1 MIRTSKRKR
10 RTSSVCTW
18 SRRSMRPCSA
28 STKRPRSGAESE
40 SAVPLHADL
49 FLLVEPGGA
58 VVCQN
63 PARCHYPGR
72 LHLGRRSSAETAEIH
87 SRLRPGRETIP
98 LDLYRS
104 AAANPYLRNHRDSVL
119 EVVACGPTTP
129 SPRIACQTQTRD
141 KRVKQSGTPVLCRM
155 TAQAQRS

>member
-119 EVVACGPTTP
+119 DAGL
-129 SPRIACQTQTRD
+129 AFKTRQYNVSVCCNS
-141 KRVKQSGTPVLCRM
+141 RLSEAPYPGQQLFGMC
-155 TAQAQRS
+155 

>member
-72 LHLGRRSSAETAEIH
+72 LHLGHRSSAETAEIH

-119 EVVACGPTTP
+119 AVPCQLRVYKRHNQTSEKP
-129 SPRIACQTQTRD
+129 SAT
-141 KRVKQSGTPVLCRM
+141 
-155 TAQAQRS
+155 